1 MEPRCFKLLATLAP
15 AEKFNMQ
22 IYRTLSSFIHPPLY
36 FSDEQPSSKFNTH
49 ISNNSSSSNNN
60 VNININHSNQNE
72 KRKNVQINLYNGEGE
87 EIKFLNFFGSST
99 LLNPPPPSLPSPFN
113 HPLPGEE
120 GGGGVCMSIKVG
132 RRREEG
138 EPLHGRILIELN
150 ELHPLLAAPSQSQ
163 RNLSARVDDRVII
176 FR

>member
-1 MEPRCFKLLATLAP
+1 VFFFVVVVFFVFYFLCVESNLLESSGEMEPRCFKLLATLAP

-72 KRKNVQINLYNGEGE
+72 KKNV
-87 EIKFLNFFGSST
+87 
-99 LLNPPPPSLPSPFN
+99 
-113 HPLPGEE
+113 
-120 GGGGVCMSIKVG
+120 
-132 RRREEG
+132 
-138 EPLHGRILIELN
+138 
-150 ELHPLLAAPSQSQ
+150 
-163 RNLSARVDDRVII
+163 
-176 FR
+176 